1 MKEDFFTDD
10 EVRALGLASVGRD
23 VRISR
28 HAVILRPSAVSIG
41 RHSRIDA
48 FCLLSPGEALVI
60 GRNVHFSAYVA
71 VLGRGRVEVHD
82 FATISVRTSIFSS
95 NDDYTGEYMTNP
107 TVPDAYRGAEN
118 APVIIEEHAILGA
131 STVVLPGVRI
141 GRSSA
146 IGAGSLVKSDVPA
159 SSLCAGV
166 PARVIG
172 RRTDGH
178 LRLAEELLA
187 SEDSGACRTPSRKG
201 RQ

>member
-1 MKEDFFTDD
+1 MKEDFFTED
-10 EVRALGLASVGRD
+10 EVRALGLASVGQD

-60 GRNVHFSAYVA
+60 GRNVHLSAFVA
-71 VLGRGRVEVHD
+71 VLGRGRVEVRD
-82 FATISVRTSIFSS
+82 FATISARTSIFSS

-107 TVPDAYRGAEN
+107 TVPDAYRGAED
-118 APVIIEEHAILGA
+118 AAVIIEKHAILGA
-131 STVVLPGVRI
+131 GTVVLPGVRI

-146 IGAGSLVKSDVPA
+146 IGAGSLVKSDIPP

-172 RRTDGH
+172 KRTDGH
-178 LRLAEELLA
+178 LRLAEKLLA
-187 SEDSGACRTPSRKG
+187 SEDGAGSRPPSRTD
-201 RQ
+201 RR